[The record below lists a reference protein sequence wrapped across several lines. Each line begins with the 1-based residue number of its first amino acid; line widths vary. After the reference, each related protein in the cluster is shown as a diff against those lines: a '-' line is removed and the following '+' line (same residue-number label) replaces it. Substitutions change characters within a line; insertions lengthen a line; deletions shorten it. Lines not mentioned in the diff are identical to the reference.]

1 MKSRFGFILIACVVV
16 FGAILFLQKKD
27 ASAPN
32 NNEKAGNTTSQHVKT
47 ENTAG
52 AAAAQAEKIGTK
64 KVTLTEYGDFQCPAC
79 GGYYP
84 IVESVVEKYKA
95 DIEFQFVNFPLTQI
109 HPNAMLAHRSAEAA
123 SNQGKFWE
131 MYKLLYENQTTWT
144 SMASAQAD
152 STFRS
157 YAQSLNLDMSK
168 FDTDQKSS
176 AVNELINA
184 DVSKGKGL
192 GVTSTPTFFVNGKKI
207 ENPKDQDAFNKVIED
222 AIKAAQ

>member
-1 MKSRFGFILIACVVV
+1 MVCQTNKRGNMKSRFGFILIACVVV

-27 ASAPN
+27 AAAPN
-32 NNEKAGNTTSQHVKT
+32 NSQDGGSQTSNHVKGD
-47 ENTAG
+47 NA
-52 AAAAQAEKIGTK
+52 K
-64 KVTLTEYGDFQCPAC
+64 KVTLVEYGDFQCPAC

-84 IVESVVEKYKA
+84 IVESVYEKYKT
-95 DIEFQFVNFPLTQI
+95 DIEFQFVNFPLNQI
-109 HPNAMLAHRSAEAA
+109 HPNAMLAHRTGEAA

-131 MYKLLYENQTTWT
+131 MYKLLYENQTTWST
-144 SMASAQAD
+144 MSATQAE

-157 YAQSLNLDMSK
+157 YAESLNLDMDK
-168 FDTDQKSS
+168 FTADQKSS

-184 DVSKGKGL
+184 DISKGKEL
-192 GVTSTPTFFVNGKKI
+192 GVTSTPSFFVNGKKI